1 MPIDIIVPR
10 LGWSMEE
17 GTFAGWLLPHG
28 APVSV
33 GQPIYSLESDKVTMD
48 VESLD
53 AGTLHL
59 SADAPIAG
67 ATVVVGQLLGHLLQA
82 NEPSPREGAIDLE
95 SPDTRTLH
103 IPPATPVGQPLPAK
117 AASPREGAPRI
128 MEADAVRPT
137 EGTAV
142 AESPD
147 AGTLH
152 VHSDNPV
159 GHLLQAN
166 DASPR
171 EGTPRIM
178 ETDAV
183 RLTEGT
189 TVAESL
195 DARTLHVHSD
205 NPVGQPLPANPASPR
220 ARAAAQALGI
230 DIATV
235 TPREGAPRIIEAD
248 VLRHTSRTFSLHVDA
263 DATGVSGDEVFS
275 KAVAIAVQQHP
286 GFEAGSVA
294 VIDLGPF
301 GIHRFQGILNPGQKA
316 ILAVGHIAPRP
327 VVADGQVVA
336 RLTVPLSLTVDHR
349 VADPFAAARF
359 LQTIVQLVEAPLA
372 LIQ

>member
-28 APVSV
+28 SPVSV

-53 AGTLHL
+53 AGTLHI

-147 AGTLH
+147 AG
-152 VHSDNPV
+152 
-159 GHLLQAN
+159 
-166 DASPR
+166 
-171 EGTPRIM
+171 
-178 ETDAV
+178 
-183 RLTEGT
+183 
-189 TVAESL
+189 
-195 DARTLHVHSD
+195 TLHVHSD